1 MRTLRD
7 VVAWKHFDAKDMECD
22 DMEPALKNMQE
33 ALQYCKFWKPMP
45 FAELEQH
52 VVQSSFEVTLVSQ
65 IQERAMEIA
74 AYIEGDS
81 MQKYAGLP
89 LEGIAG
95 GSSLG

>member
-1 MRTLRD
+1 
-7 VVAWKHFDAKDMECD
+7 
-22 DMEPALKNMQE
+22 
-33 ALQYCKFWKPMP
+33 
-45 FAELEQH
+45 
-52 VVQSSFEVTLVSQ
+52 
-65 IQERAMEIA
+65 MEIA